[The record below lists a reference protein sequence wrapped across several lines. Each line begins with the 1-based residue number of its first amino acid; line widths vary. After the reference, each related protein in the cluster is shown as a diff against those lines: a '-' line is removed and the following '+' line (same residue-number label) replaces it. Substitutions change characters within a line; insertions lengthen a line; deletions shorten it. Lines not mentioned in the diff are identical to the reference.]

1 MFASL
6 HFRLWLTYLLILAA
20 AMSAALLAMIVY
32 LLRNPAVDRQE
43 AQRLR
48 LVAAL
53 IARRTQ
59 WLEVQPGINNP
70 ERLNEVVRR
79 MDNALGV
86 RLVVYGASGQL
97 LADSRAEFLPPF
109 PQQPFFERLNLNRAR
124 IWRDAEGTQWLYWV
138 IPLEDGQIWVAAT
151 PRQRVP
157 VLNLLRDEI
166 LPPFLRALSFAVVIS
181 LLMAVFVSHWIA
193 SPLQRLAQAARA
205 ASAGDFPKVDL
216 EGPNEVRA
224 VAEAFNEMTTRLQAS
239 QRAQRDLV
247 ANVSHD
253 LKTPLTSIQGF
264 AQALL
269 DGTVQEPTAIQQAAQ
284 VIYDEADRMH
294 RMVMDLLDLARLDA
308 GTMNFERAP
317 IDLREL
323 LAASVKKYAI
333 QALQSQ
339 IDLKFEI
346 GDLAG
351 EAPIIVV
358 GDADRLTQVFSN
370 LLDNA
375 LKFTPPGGQVQVSLR
390 SQESWAEIDVAD
402 SGPGIAPQELERI
415 FERFYQ
421 TDKSRRGGN
430 RRGVGLGLAIAR
442 EIVQAHGGTI
452 RADNRSMAA
461 SDELQSGEAETG
473 RGCVFTVRLPL
484 SPAPQELARRKTIT
498 VHPSEKA
505 S

>member
-6 HFRLWLTYLLILAA
+6 RFRLWLTYLLILAA
-20 AMSAALLAMIVY
+20 AIAAALLAMFVY
-32 LLRNPAVDRQE
+32 LLRNPAIDRQE

-53 IARRTQ
+53 IARRNQ
-59 WLEVQPGINNP
+59 LPDIQPGVIRP
-70 ERLNEVVRR
+70 ERLNDVVRR
-79 MDNALGV
+79 MDEALGV
-86 RLVVYGASGQL
+86 RLAVYSATGHL
-97 LADSRAEFLPPF
+97 LVDSRAEISPPF
-109 PQQPFFERLNLNRAR
+109 PQQQFFERPNLNRVR

-138 IPLEDGQIWVAAT
+138 IPLENGQIWVVAA
-151 PRQRVP
+151 PRQRLP
-157 VLNLLRDEI
+157 VLSLLRDEI

-181 LLMAVFVSHWIA
+181 LLMAIFVSHWIA
-193 SPLQRLAQAARA
+193 TPLQRLAQAARA
-205 ASAGDFPKVDL
+205 ASTGEFPKVDL
-216 EGPNEVRA
+216 EGPQEVRA
-224 VAEAFNEMTTRLQAS
+224 VAAAFNEMTARLQAS

-269 DGTVQEPTAIQQAAQ
+269 DGAVQEPTAIQQAAQ
-284 VIYDEADRMH
+284 VIYDEAGRMH

-323 LAASVKKYAI
+323 LAASVQKYSF
-333 QALQSQ
+333 QAHQSQ
-339 IDLKFEI
+339 IDLKFET
-346 GDLAG
+346 GALA
-351 EAPIIVV
+351 EETPIIVV
-358 GDADRLTQVFSN
+358 GDADRLAQVFSN
-370 LLDNA
+370 LLDNG
-375 LKFTPPGGQVQVSLR
+375 LKFTPPGGQVEVVLR
-390 SQESWAEIDVAD
+390 TQDGWVEVEVAD
-402 SGPGIAPQELERI
+402 SGPGIASEELERI

-452 RADNRSMAA
+452 HAENRNLAA
-461 SDELQSGEAETG
+461 PDDLQSKPAIAA
-473 RGCVFTVRLPL
+473 RGCVFVVRLPR
-484 SPAPQELARRKTIT
+484 SSAPQEAARRQINA
-498 VHPSEKA
+498 VRPSEKV

>member
-6 HFRLWLTYLLILAA
+6 RFRLWLTYLLILAA
-20 AMSAALLAMIVY
+20 AVAAALLAMFVY

-53 IARRTQ
+53 IARRNQ
-59 WLEVQPGINNP
+59 LPDIQPGINKP
-70 ERLNEVVRR
+70 ERLDDVVRR
-79 MDNALGV
+79 IDEALGV
-86 RLVVYGASGQL
+86 RLAVYSVTGQL
-97 LADSRAEFLPPF
+97 LADSRAEFSPPF
-109 PQQPFFERLNLNRAR
+109 PQQPFFERPKLNRVR

-138 IPLEDGQIWVAAT
+138 VPLENGQIWVAAT
-151 PRQRVP
+151 PRQRLP
-157 VLNLLRDEI
+157 VLSLLRDEI
-166 LPPFLRALSFAVVIS
+166 LPPFLRALSFAIVFS
-181 LLMAVFVSHWIA
+181 LLMAIFVSHWIA
-193 SPLQRLAQAARA
+193 APLQRLAQAARA
-205 ASAGDFPKVDL
+205 ASKGEFPEVDL
-216 EGPNEVRA
+216 EGPKEVRE
-224 VAEAFNEMTTRLQAS
+224 VSEAFNEMTARLHAS

-269 DGTVQEPTAIQQAAQ
+269 DGAVQESSAIQQAAQ
-284 VIYDEADRMH
+284 VIYDEAGRMH

-308 GTMNFERAP
+308 GTVNFEHAP

-323 LAASVKKYAI
+323 LAASVQKYTF
-333 QALQSQ
+333 QAHQSQ
-339 IDLKFEI
+339 IDLKFET
-346 GDLAG
+346 GSLAG
-351 EAPIIVV
+351 ETPIIVM

-375 LKFTPPGGQVQVSLR
+375 LKFTPPGGQVEVILR
-390 SQESWAEIDVAD
+390 PIDGWAEVDVAD
-402 SGPGIAPQELERI
+402 SGPGIAPGELERI

-452 RADNRSMAA
+452 RAENRNLGTSNDSQHSQTKA
-461 SDELQSGEAETG
+461 G
-473 RGCVFTVRLPL
+473 RGCVFVVRLPRQ
-484 SPAPQELARRKTIT
+484 SAPPETARRKPDVIF
-498 VHPSEKA
+498 PSEVA